1 MPATFDGVD
10 EKDLVFC
17 DPQCKKHTKGRVS
30 PRVRRGCIHRIKLAT
45 AREKAAARRQA
56 AKPSEASASTS
67 SAPQP
72 LPLPLPLN
80 LDFAGSV
87 NAFLARQSVPP
98 VPPSDL
104 DEQLDTTLPSWG
116 IPPDGDD
123 LFEAEIDTNPP
134 TNDANPPMDDEGDAW
149 TEIPPGYDAA
159 MEPDSTDVGY
169 TSGSETDAESDH
181 NMHLDGLEYISP
193 ASSPTFP
200 PIAEQRPTS
209 PCNLDVNLSQDQM
222 SEHDSAPDNQNP
234 PPVATAEQPSPD
246 SEPPD
251 ALRAF
256 REWVLKLS
264 SSSDLTVKG
273 ANSLLHTL
281 DMLLEKDL
289 LRCGPDSN
297 PDHRLPRTLATLQ
310 QNVDKA
316 FADPMKVYAMCPDFE
331 CQTLRDLESM
341 ESDRSYKCTKCKKE
355 ITRKKAIRRR
365 GARKTSYR
373 HLPIIRYCSG
383 SVAQQ
388 LQAILSRPGIREAI
402 IKHRK
407 HLQRPG
413 RDPDTLEDIQDG
425 EIWRNLSKGDFKFF
439 ENLENI
445 G

>member
-17 DPQCKKHTKGRVS
+17 DPQCKKHAKGRVS

-45 AREKAAARRQA
+45 AREKAIARRQA
-56 AKPSEASASTS
+56 SRPSEASASTS
-67 SAPQP
+67 AAPQP
-72 LPLPLPLN
+72 QPQPLD
-80 LDFAGSV
+80 LDLAGSV
-87 NAFLARQSVPP
+87 NTFLARQSVPP
-98 VPPSDL
+98 APPSDL

-123 LFEAEIDTNPP
+123 LFEAEADVNPP
-134 TNDANPPMDDEGDAW
+134 MDDANPPTDDEGDAW

-169 TSGSETDAESDH
+169 TSGSETDAESDR

-193 ASSPTFP
+193 ASSPPCP
-200 PIAEQRPTS
+200 PIAEQRPPS
-209 PCNLDVNLSQDQM
+209 PCNLDDNDQM
-222 SEHDSAPDNQNP
+222 SEHDSTPDNQNP
-234 PPVATAEQPSPD
+234 PPVATAKQPSSD

-297 PDHRLPRTLATLQ
+297 PESRPSCGPLRKAVFVKAGEGRFTREHIVYWRNVIDVIRELMGNPAFKRFMRYASERHWTTLARR
-310 QNVDKA
+310 A
-316 FADPMKVYAMCPDFE
+316 RVYGEMR
-331 CQTLRDLESM
+331 TRDWWWRRQKFLGNLM
-341 ESDRSYKCTKCKKE
+341 GTIAPLIITTDRTQMTK
-355 ITRKKAIRRR
+355 
-365 GARKTSYR
+365 
-373 HLPIIRYCSG
+373 LSG
-383 SVAQQ
+383 NKLHTQF
-388 LQAILSRPGIREAI
+388 
-402 IKHRK
+402 
-407 HLQRPG
+407 
-413 RDPDTLEDIQDG
+413 T
-425 EIWRNLSKGDFKFF
+425 
-439 ENLENI
+439 
-445 G
+445 